1 VKIIIHQRKYLSQ
14 SEIQQKSA
22 TEAVKVYFKPTVLAI
37 LFLGFS
43 SGVPYGVLTG
53 ALSYWVSKIDLSP
66 SEISLLVAAGFP
78 YTIKFLWSPIIDQ
91 VKLPILHKLLGQRR
105 SWLILSQVFLAGSI
119 MWLGFTSPLDNY
131 SETYMVAFF
140 IALFGA
146 TQDIVIDGFRI
157 EVLEDDEQA
166 AGAAL
171 YIYGYRI
178 AGIVFSIGVIYFYT
192 LFKIDWSLLFI
203 IGSSTMIVGVLAAL
217 FISEPKHKAT
227 EEKLKIQ
234 KTLEKILKEKEVVEG
249 RFKEYTAWIYMTVIA
264 PFQEFLTRRG
274 WFVFL
279 IFALFYKLGDSMAVS
294 LQTKYFLSL
303 GFDDLVIAN
312 SGKLVGFWA
321 LLVGLAVGGA
331 LMNRVGL
338 YKALLICAILQLV
351 SNLSFSALYVIGTD
365 PYFLAFTMGFENFA
379 TGMGATVLVAYLSL
393 LCNRSFTITQFA
405 LLSAI
410 TQFTTKILSSPS
422 GYIVEATGWFWFFI
436 ITAVLAVPGVLLL
449 FWIKSIENFDKK
461 RSDLADNEA

>member
-1 VKIIIHQRKYLSQ
+1 LSKTELQEKDVSDSLLVYL
-14 SEIQQKSA
+14 
-22 TEAVKVYFKPTVLAI
+22 KPRVLAI

-53 ALSYWVSKIDLSP
+53 ALSYWVSKIDLTP

-91 VKLPILHKLLGQRR
+91 VKLPILYKLFGQRR
-105 SWLILSQVFLAGSI
+105 SWLLLSQALLVVSI
-119 MWLGFTSPLDNY
+119 IWLGFTSPTQDY
-131 SETYMVAFF
+131 TETYIAAFI

-178 AGIVFSIGVIYFYT
+178 AGIIFSIGVIYIYN
-192 LFKIDWSLLFI
+192 LMDIDWSLLFI
-203 IGSSTMIVGVLAAL
+203 IGSSTMLVGMLAAL
-217 FISEPKHKAT
+217 FISEPKHNAT
-227 EEKLKIQ
+227 EEKIKIQ
-234 KTLEKILKEKEVVEG
+234 QALDEIMQKQDLKEGK
-249 RFKEYTAWIYMTVIA
+249 FKEYLAWIYMSVIA

-279 IFALFYKLGDSMAVS
+279 LFALFYKLGDSMALS

-312 SGKLVGFWA
+312 SGKAVGFWA
-321 LLVGLAVGGA
+321 LLAGLAVGGA
-331 LMNRVGL
+331 LMNKVGL
-338 YKALLICAILQLV
+338 WKALLICALLQLI
-351 SNLSFSALYVIGTD
+351 SNLSFSALYVIGTNA
-365 PYFLAFTMGFENFA
+365 YFLAFTMGFENFS

-393 LCNRSFTITQFA
+393 LCNRSFTVTQFA
-405 LLSAI
+405 LLSAL
-410 TQFTTKILSSPS
+410 TQFTVKILSSPS
-422 GYIVEATGWFWFFI
+422 GYIVEYIDWFWFFI
-436 ITAVLAVPGVLLL
+436 VTAVLAVPGVLLL
-449 FWIKSIENFDKK
+449 FWIKTIENFDKAQ
-461 RSDLADNEA
+461 SDLAHDET

>member
-1 VKIIIHQRKYLSQ
+1 M
-14 SEIQQKSA
+14 
-22 TEAVKVYFKPTVLAI
+22 KPRVLAI

-78 YTIKFLWSPIIDQ
+78 YTIKFLWSPLIDQ
-91 VKLPILHKLLGQRR
+91 VKIPILYKLFGQRR
-105 SWLILSQVFLAGSI
+105 SWLLLSQFMLAMSI
-119 MWLGFTSPLDNY
+119 AWLGFTSPSENY
-131 SETYMVAFF
+131 SQTYLVAFF

-178 AGIVFSIGVIYFYT
+178 AGIIFSIGVIYIYT
-192 LFKIDWSLLFI
+192 LLQIDWSLLFI
-203 IGSSTMIVGVLAAL
+203 LGSLTMVVGMVAAL
-217 FISEPKHKAT
+217 LMKEPEQKVT

-234 KTLEKILKEKEVVEG
+234 AELEAILKEKNIEEG
-249 RFKEYTAWIYMTVIA
+249 KFKEYSAWFYMTVVA
-264 PFQEFLTRRG
+264 PFQEFLTRKG
-274 WFVFL
+274 WYVFL
-279 IFALFYKLGDSMAVS
+279 LFAVFYKLGDSLALS

-312 SGKLVGFWA
+312 SGKAVGFWA
-321 LLVGLAVGGA
+321 LLIGLAVGGA

-338 YKALLICAILQLV
+338 WKALLICAVLQLL
-351 SNLSFSALYVIGTD
+351 SNFSFSALYVIGTN
-365 PYFLAFTMGFENFA
+365 PYFLAFTMGFEQFA
-379 TGMGATVLVAYLSL
+379 TGMGATVLVAYMSL
-393 LCNRSFTITQFA
+393 LCNRSFTVTQFA
-405 LLSAI
+405 LLSALS
-410 TQFTTKILSSPS
+410 QFTVKILSSPS

-436 ITAVLAVPGVLLL
+436 ITAVLALPGVLLL
-449 FWIKSIENFDKK
+449 FWIRKIEHMGPKH
-461 RSDLADNEA
+461 SDLADSQT

>member
-1 VKIIIHQRKYLSQ
+1 MSKTELQEKDVSDSLLVYL
-14 SEIQQKSA
+14 
-22 TEAVKVYFKPTVLAI
+22 KPRVLAI

-53 ALSYWVSKIDLSP
+53 ALSYWVSKIDLTP

-91 VKLPILHKLLGQRR
+91 VKLPILYKLFGQRR
-105 SWLILSQVFLAGSI
+105 SWLLLSQALLVVSI
-119 MWLGFTSPLDNY
+119 IWLGFTSPTQDY
-131 SETYMVAFF
+131 TETYIAAFI

-178 AGIVFSIGVIYFYT
+178 AGIIFSIGVIYIYN
-192 LFKIDWSLLFI
+192 LMDIDWSLLFI
-203 IGSSTMIVGVLAAL
+203 IGSSTMLVGMLAAL
-217 FISEPKHKAT
+217 FISEPKHNAT
-227 EEKLKIQ
+227 EEKIKIQ
-234 KTLEKILKEKEVVEG
+234 QALDEIMQKQDLKEGK
-249 RFKEYTAWIYMTVIA
+249 FKEYLAWIYMSVIA

-279 IFALFYKLGDSMAVS
+279 LFALFYKLGDSMALS

-312 SGKLVGFWA
+312 SGKAVGFWA
-321 LLVGLAVGGA
+321 LLAGLAVGGA
-331 LMNRVGL
+331 LMNKVGL
-338 YKALLICAILQLV
+338 WKALLICALLQLI
-351 SNLSFSALYVIGTD
+351 SNLSFSALYVIGTNA
-365 PYFLAFTMGFENFA
+365 YFLAFTMGFENFS

-393 LCNRSFTITQFA
+393 LCNRSFTVTQFA
-405 LLSAI
+405 LLSAL
-410 TQFTTKILSSPS
+410 TQFTVKILSSPS
-422 GYIVEATGWFWFFI
+422 GYIVEYIDWFWFFI
-436 ITAVLAVPGVLLL
+436 VTAVLAVPGVLLL
-449 FWIKSIENFDKK
+449 FWIKTIENFDKAQ
-461 RSDLADNEA
+461 SDLAHDET

>member
-1 VKIIIHQRKYLSQ
+1 MSQESQVEKNTGEALMVYL
-14 SEIQQKSA
+14 
-22 TEAVKVYFKPTVLAI
+22 KPKVLAI

-66 SEISLLVAAGFP
+66 SEISLLAAAGLP
-78 YTIKFLWSPIIDQ
+78 YTIKFLWSPLVDQ
-91 VKLPILHKLLGQRR
+91 VKLPILNKLLGQRR
-105 SWLILSQVFLAGSI
+105 SWLILSQALLACSI
-119 MWLGFTSPLDNY
+119 AWLGFTSPLDNY

-166 AGAAL
+166 AGAAY

-178 AGIVFSIGVIYFYT
+178 AGIVFSVGVIYVYT
-192 LFKIDWSLLFI
+192 LLEIDWSLLFI
-203 IGSSTMIVGVLAAL
+203 LGSFTMVVGITAAL
-217 FISEPKHKAT
+217 LMREPQPKIT
-227 EEKLKIQ
+227 EEKLKIEAELEEI
-234 KTLEKILKEKEVVEG
+234 LEKRDVGSGKF
-249 RFKEYTAWIYMTVIA
+249 REYSAWFYMTVVA

-274 WFVFL
+274 WYVFL
-279 IFALFYKLGDSMAVS
+279 LFAVFYKLGDSLAIS

-303 GFDDLVIAN
+303 GFDDIVIAN

-321 LLVGLAVGGA
+321 LLAGFAVGGA
-331 LMNRVGL
+331 LMSKVGL
-338 YKALLICAILQLV
+338 WRALLICAILQLA
-351 SNLSFSALYVIGTD
+351 SNLAFSALYVVGTN

-393 LCNRSFTITQFA
+393 LCNRSFTVTQFA
-405 LLSAI
+405 LLSALN
-410 TQFTTKILSSPS
+410 QFTVKILSSPS

-436 ITAVLAVPGVLLL
+436 ITAILAVPGVLLL
-449 FWIKSIENFDKK
+449 FWIKKIENLDKK
-461 RSDLADNEA
+461 QSDLAHDEA

>member
-1 VKIIIHQRKYLSQ
+1 MSHTESQ
-14 SEIQQKSA
+14 AETQEKSSGK
-22 TEAVKVYFKPTVLAI
+22 AVKVYLKPTVIAI

-66 SEISLLVAAGFP
+66 SEISLLLAAGFP

-91 VKLPILHKLLGQRR
+91 VKLPILHRLLGQRR
-105 SWLILSQVFLAGSI
+105 SWLILSQVLLAGSI
-119 MWLGFTSPLDNY
+119 MWLGFTSPLENY
-131 SETYMVAFF
+131 SQTYMVAFL

-178 AGIVFSIGVIYFYT
+178 AGIVFSIGVIYIYN
-192 LFKIDWSLLFI
+192 LFEIDWSLLFI

-217 FISEPKHKAT
+217 FISEPKHKET

-234 KTLEKILKEKEVVEG
+234 KTIEKILKEKQIAEG
-249 RFKEYTAWIYMTVIA
+249 KFKEYIGWIYMSVIA

-279 IFALFYKLGDSMAVS
+279 LFALFYKLGDSMALS
-294 LQTKYFLSL
+294 LQTRYFLSL

-321 LLVGLAVGGA
+321 LLAGLAVGGW
-331 LMNRVGL
+331 LMNKVGL
-338 YKALLICAILQLV
+338 WKALLICAVLQLV
-351 SNLSFSALYVIGTD
+351 SNLSFSALYIIGTN
-365 PYFLAFTMGFENFA
+365 PYFLAFTMGFENFS

-393 LCNRSFTITQFA
+393 LCNRSFTVTQFA

-410 TQFTTKILSSPS
+410 TQFTVKILSAPS
-422 GYIVEATGWFWFFI
+422 RYIVEATGWFWFFI

-449 FWIKSIENFDKK
+449 FWIKSLETFDKK
-461 RSDLADNEA
+461 QSDPANSET

>member
-1 VKIIIHQRKYLSQ
+1 LNNPAEPQTETASAFLVYL
-14 SEIQQKSA
+14 
-22 TEAVKVYFKPTVLAI
+22 KPRVLAI

-78 YTIKFLWSPIIDQ
+78 YTIKFLWSPLIDQ
-91 VKLPILHKLLGQRR
+91 VKIPILHKLFGQRR
-105 SWLILSQVFLAGSI
+105 SWLLLSQIMLAVSI
-119 MWLGFTSPLDNY
+119 AWLGFTSPTENY
-131 SETYMVAFF
+131 SQTYIVAFF

-157 EVLEDDEQA
+157 EVLKDDEQA

-178 AGIVFSIGVIYFYT
+178 AGIIFSIGVIYVYT
-192 LFKIDWSLLFI
+192 LLQIDWSFLFI
-203 IGSSTMIVGVLAAL
+203 LGSLTMLVGMVAAL
-217 FISEPKHKAT
+217 LMREPEHKVT

-234 KTLEKILKEKEVVEG
+234 EELETILKEKNIADG
-249 RFKEYTAWIYMTVIA
+249 KFKEYSAWIYMTVIA

-274 WFVFL
+274 WYVFL
-279 IFALFYKLGDSMAVS
+279 LFAVFYKLGDSLAIS

-312 SGKLVGFWA
+312 SGKAVGFWA
-321 LLVGLAVGGA
+321 LLIGLAVGGG

-338 YKALLICAILQLV
+338 WKALFICAILQLL
-351 SNLSFSALYVIGTD
+351 SNFSFSALYLVGTN
-365 PYFLAFTMGFENFA
+365 PYFLAFTMGFEQFA
-379 TGMGATVLVAYLSL
+379 TGMGATVLVAYMSL
-393 LCNRSFTITQFA
+393 LCNRSFTVTQFA
-405 LLSAI
+405 LLSALS
-410 TQFTTKILSSPS
+410 QFTVKILSSPS

-436 ITAVLAVPGVLLL
+436 ITAVLALPGVLLL
-449 FWIKSIENFDKK
+449 FWIRKIEHLEQKP
-461 RSDLADNEA
+461 SDLADNQT

>member
-1 VKIIIHQRKYLSQ
+1 MSDHQLPKKELSDTLMVYL
-14 SEIQQKSA
+14 
-22 TEAVKVYFKPTVLAI
+22 KPRVLAI

-78 YTIKFLWSPIIDQ
+78 YTIKFLWSPLVDQ
-91 VKLPILHKLLGQRR
+91 VKLPILNKLFGQRR
-105 SWLILSQVFLAGSI
+105 SWLILSQVLLAGSI
-119 MWLGFTSPLDNY
+119 AWLGFTSPLENY
-131 SETYMVAFF
+131 SQTYMVAFL

-166 AGAAL
+166 AGAAF

-178 AGIVFSIGVIYFYT
+178 AGILFSIGVIYIYT
-192 LFKIDWSLLFI
+192 LLEIDWSLLFI
-203 IGSSTMIVGVLAAL
+203 LGSFTMAVGMAAAL
-217 FISEPKHKAT
+217 LMKEPVPKIT

-234 KTLEKILKEKEVVEG
+234 AELNEILDSKLEAKG
-249 RFKEYTAWIYMTVIA
+249 RFKEYSAWFYMTVVA

-274 WFVFL
+274 WYVFL
-279 IFALFYKLGDSMAVS
+279 LFAVFYKLGDSLAIS

-303 GFDDLVIAN
+303 GFDDIVIAN

-321 LLVGLAVGGA
+321 LLLGFAVGGA
-331 LMNRVGL
+331 LMSKVGL
-338 YKALLICAILQLV
+338 WKALLICAILQLA
-351 SNLSFSALYVIGTD
+351 SNLAFSALYLVGTD
-365 PYFLAFTMGFENFA
+365 AFFLAFTMGFENFA

-393 LCNRSFTITQFA
+393 LCNRSFTVTQFA
-405 LLSAI
+405 LLSALN
-410 TQFTTKILSSPS
+410 QFTVKILSAPS

-436 ITAVLAVPGVLLL
+436 ITAILAIPGVLLL
-449 FWIKSIENFDKK
+449 FWIKSLENFEKEQ
-461 RSDLADNEA
+461 SDFARDEA

>member
-1 VKIIIHQRKYLSQ
+1 LAKSENQEKEISDSLLVYL
-14 SEIQQKSA
+14 
-22 TEAVKVYFKPTVLAI
+22 KPRVLAI

-53 ALSYWVSKIDLSP
+53 ALSYWVSKIDLTP

-91 VKLPILHKLLGQRR
+91 VKLPVLNKLFGQRR
-105 SWLILSQVFLAGSI
+105 SWLLLSQILLAFSI
-119 MWLGFTSPLDNY
+119 VWLGFTSPTQDY
-131 SETYMVAFF
+131 SETYMVAFL

-178 AGIVFSIGVIYFYT
+178 AGIIFSIGVIYIYN
-192 LFKIDWSLLFI
+192 LYEIDWAYLFMIGSLLMA
-203 IGSSTMIVGVLAAL
+203 IGILATL
-217 FISEPKHKAT
+217 LIKEPQHKAT

-234 KTLEKILKEKEVVEG
+234 LELDKIMREKNILEG
-249 RFKEYTAWIYMTVIA
+249 KFKEYFAWIYMSVIA
-264 PFQEFLTRRG
+264 PFQEFLTRSG
-274 WFVFL
+274 WYVFL
-279 IFALFYKLGDSMAVS
+279 LFALFYKLGDSMALS

-312 SGKLVGFWA
+312 SGKAVGFWA
-321 LLVGLAVGGA
+321 LLAGLAVGGA
-331 LMNRVGL
+331 LMNKVGL
-338 YKALLICAILQLV
+338 WKALLICAVLQLV
-351 SNLSFSALYVIGTD
+351 SNLSFSALYVIGTNAW
-365 PYFLAFTMGFENFA
+365 FLAFTMGFENFS

-393 LCNRSFTITQFA
+393 LCNRSFTVTQFA

-410 TQFTTKILSSPS
+410 TQFTTRILSSPS
-422 GYIVEATGWFWFFI
+422 GYIVEYTDWFWFFI
-436 ITAVLAVPGVLLL
+436 VTAILAVPGVLLL
-449 FWIKSIENFDKK
+449 FWIKNIEDIDRKH
-461 RSDLADNEA
+461 SDLSHNEV

>member
-1 VKIIIHQRKYLSQ
+1 MNNPAKNEKDTT
-14 SEIQQKSA
+14 SA
-22 TEAVKVYFKPTVLAI
+22 LLVYMKPRVLAI

-78 YTIKFLWSPIIDQ
+78 YTIKFLWSPLIDQ
-91 VKLPILHKLLGQRR
+91 VKIPILYKLFGQRR
-105 SWLILSQVFLAGSI
+105 SWLLLSQFMLAMSI
-119 MWLGFTSPLDNY
+119 AWLGFTSPSENY
-131 SETYMVAFF
+131 SQTYLVAFF

-178 AGIVFSIGVIYFYT
+178 AGIIFSIGVIYIYT
-192 LFKIDWSLLFI
+192 LLQIDWSLLFI
-203 IGSSTMIVGVLAAL
+203 LGSLTMVVGMVAAL
-217 FISEPKHKAT
+217 LMKEPEQKVT

-234 KTLEKILKEKEVVEG
+234 AELEAILKEKNIEEG
-249 RFKEYTAWIYMTVIA
+249 KFKEYSAWFYMTVVA
-264 PFQEFLTRRG
+264 PFQEFLTRKG
-274 WFVFL
+274 WYVFL
-279 IFALFYKLGDSMAVS
+279 LFAVFYKLGDSLALS

-312 SGKLVGFWA
+312 SGKAVGFWA
-321 LLVGLAVGGA
+321 LLIGLAVGGA

-338 YKALLICAILQLV
+338 WKALLICAVLQLL
-351 SNLSFSALYVIGTD
+351 SNFSFSALYVIGTN
-365 PYFLAFTMGFENFA
+365 PYFLAFTMGFEQFA
-379 TGMGATVLVAYLSL
+379 TGMGATVLVAYMSL
-393 LCNRSFTITQFA
+393 LCNRSFTVTQFA
-405 LLSAI
+405 LLSALS
-410 TQFTTKILSSPS
+410 QFTVKILSSPS

-436 ITAVLAVPGVLLL
+436 ITAVLALPGVLLL
-449 FWIKSIENFDKK
+449 FWIRKIEHMGPKH
-461 RSDLADNEA
+461 SDLADSQT